1 MPRCSGG
8 SLRSRKGVQWIEGP
22 RTRSPEEWH
31 PRPPRRGRPPRPTG
45 PGFRGRRQRP
55 YWSPHRDGG
64 RVRGRGRGHVP
75 APPREPDGRGV
86 RVGGA
91 LLRIGVTILP
101 GSNCDRDALYAIEL
115 AGAEPVE
122 LWHAD
127 ASLKGVDAVVVPGG
141 FSYGDYLRPGAIARF
156 TKVMGSLEEF
166 AKSGGP
172 ILGICNGFQ
181 VLTEA
186 HLLPGALL
194 RNTGMRFVCTRTP
207 VRFESVDTPWTALYE
222 PGQEILLPVAHNEG
236 NYFADE
242 RTLRELEVEGR
253 VVLRYLDNPNGSLN
267 DIAGICNESR
277 NVVGLMPHPE
287 RVSDPILGS
296 DAGLKVFES
305 VLRFAGVG
313 V

>member
-1 MPRCSGG
+1 
-8 SLRSRKGVQWIEGP
+8 LK
-22 RTRSPEEWH
+22 
-31 PRPPRRGRPPRPTG
+31 
-45 PGFRGRRQRP
+45 
-55 YWSPHRDGG
+55 
-64 RVRGRGRGHVP
+64 
-75 APPREPDGRGV
+75 
-86 RVGGA
+86 
-91 LLRIGVTILP
+91 IGIIVFP
-101 GSNCDRDALYAIEL
+101 GSNCDRDALYAVER
-115 AGAEPVE
+115 AGAEAIE

-127 ASLKGVDAVVVPGG
+127 ADLKSVDAVVVPGG

-156 TKVMGSLEEF
+156 SKVMGPLEAF
-166 AKSGGP
+166 AKEGGP
-172 ILGICNGFQ
+172 IMGICNGMQ

-194 RNTGMRFVCTRTP
+194 RNTHMRFVCTR
-207 VRFESVDTPWTALYE
+207 VRTRVEIRETPWTSLFTV
-222 PGQEILLPVAHNEG
+222 GDEITLPVAHNEG

-242 RTLRELEVEGR
+242 RTLRELEDEGR

-305 VLRFAGVG
+305 VLSFAVAAL
-313 V
+313 